1 MEIFL
6 LFVSSPNVSRK
17 RPFTAEMEEGA
28 NRILAVLLGPETAN
42 KSRTD
47 PPELRPVRGTRDA
60 CRHSGRWCRLPCL
73 CGWPLLWGWWP
84 THAVSKASPK
94 WGCTIH
100 CMPTTHCA
108 MPSCANIC
116 ASAFC
121 HPYISIQ
128 NTDSNTAHQT
138 QLAQLALQRESSS
151 ST

>member
-60 CRHSGRWCRLPCL
+60 CRHSGRWCRLPRL
-73 CGWPLLWGWWP
+73 CGWPLLWVVAYPRSEQGVEVRVYDSLYADD
-84 THAVSKASPK
+84 TLRHAELREHM
-94 WGCTIH
+94 CQRIL
-100 CMPTTHCA
+100 
-108 MPSCANIC
+108 PSLYKYTK
-116 ASAFC
+116 
-121 HPYISIQ
+121 H
-128 NTDSNTAHQT
+128 HGH
-138 QLAQLALQRESSS
+138 
-151 ST
+151 